1 MYKHPKTQNT
11 NYMVISDRFTWIHD
25 LDQWTGIKSNRPMA
39 VQVMWPQC
47 CDLAYLLILHLNV
60 RLVNHYNCMDA
71 ICIFFSHSRI
81 LKPFLKCHIL
91 SLLHFSSKYK
101 IFLYFK
107 AYTAWEVNVLS
118 TVTDISYDNYHIIVI
133 QGN

>member
-47 CDLAYLLILHLNV
+47 C
-60 RLVNHYNCMDA
+60 
-71 ICIFFSHSRI
+71 
-81 LKPFLKCHIL
+81 
-91 SLLHFSSKYK
+91 
-101 IFLYFK
+101 
-107 AYTAWEVNVLS
+107 
-118 TVTDISYDNYHIIVI
+118 
-133 QGN
+133 